1 MYKFNKHF
9 YSLNEYLKNTFRQK
23 IYKISLS
30 SGLSC
35 PNRDGKID
43 TRGCIFCSKGGS
55 GEFAEDYN
63 LSICEQIDRAKRRV
77 KNKIKDGKYIAYFQ
91 SYTNT
96 YADESYLERIFLDAI
111 NSDDIVALSIATRPD
126 CLEDSILNL
135 IEKLNRIKPVW
146 IEFGLQTMHESTAN
160 YIRRGYDLNCFESSL
175 YKLKNI
181 NVDVIVHLIF
191 GLPGETFDNM
201 LETVEYVSSLPIDG
215 VKFQL
220 LNVLRGTDLEK
231 EYNKGLFN
239 VLSME
244 EYINILFE
252 SIMHLRRDIV
262 IHRITGDGPR
272 SILIAPLWHVN
283 KRKVLNTINFELKN
297 RNVYQGSKFMKNKK
311 YPSK

>member
-1 MYKFNKHF
+1 
-9 YSLNEYLKNTFRQK
+9 
-23 IYKISLS
+23 
-30 SGLSC
+30 
-35 PNRDGKID
+35 
-43 TRGCIFCSKGGS
+43 
-55 GEFAEDYN
+55 
-63 LSICEQIDRAKRRV
+63 
-77 KNKIKDGKYIAYFQ
+77 
-91 SYTNT
+91 
-96 YADESYLERIFLDAI
+96 
-111 NSDDIVALSIATRPD
+111 
-126 CLEDSILNL
+126 
-135 IEKLNRIKPVW
+135 
-146 IEFGLQTMHESTAN
+146 MHESTAN